1 MACGWNDERTK
12 ILERSR
18 TLHCASQGEM
28 FASLHG
34 RLYLDFPERRDRLRF
49 AGNPFDS
56 LSSEWLDRCLHEP
69 DVKLGT
75 LREYEFL
82 RCLPR
87 NVDQPTVCGQQDKHE
102 LCGVR
107 TPQRHNV
114 LLEDRGQEHMRRK
127 YRWACVELH
136 DGCRNDYDTECAQ
149 WSRNGFGRVV
159 VYLSDERINVELGS
173 LGAISF

>member
-1 MACGWNDERTK
+1 MACGWNVERPK
-12 ILERSR
+12 VLERSGNLR
-18 TLHCASQGEM
+18 RESQGEM
-28 FASLHG
+28 FAPSHG
-34 RLYLDFPERRDRLRF
+34 GLFLDFPERCDRLRC
-49 AGNPFDS
+49 AGNPIDS
-56 LSSEWLDRCLHEP
+56 LSIEWSDGCLHGL
-69 DVKLGT
+69 DVKLGS
-75 LREYEFL
+75 LCEYELL

-87 NVDQPTVCGQQDKHE
+87 NIEHPTVDRQQDKHE

-107 TPQRHNV
+107 TPQQHNV
-114 LLEDRGQEHMRRK
+114 LLENRGQEHMRRK

-136 DGCRNDYDTECAQ
+136 DGCRNDYNTECAQ